1 MNVENFKPTINEKNK
16 DMFFA
21 FGDIET
27 GGLNQRLPNQK
38 LGMEYYCIFEIAFI
52 VTDRNLNPIGKPLRI
67 VINQSEEDIQK
78 SSKWALEQHTKSG
91 LLDEVRRSTI
101 TLQQAE
107 KMVMEYFKSLGIEK
121 YDRESRKGAIFAG
134 NSIMLDRDYF
144 MAQTPELHDYM
155 HYRQLDVSA
164 FALACRAFYPE
175 VAELAIKN
183 KTLTHL
189 ALKDIEECIEEMR
202 VYRDKLF
209 FEPQMLLA
217 A

>member
-1 MNVENFKPTINEKNK
+1 MNFENFNPVVNK
-16 DMFFA
+16 DNQDMYFA

-52 VTDRNLNPIGKPLRI
+52 VTDRNLNPIGEPLRI

-78 SSKWALEQHTKSG
+78 SNPWALEQHTKSG

-101 TLQQAE
+101 TLSQAE
-107 KMVMEYFKSLGIEK
+107 QMVIEYFKSLGIEK
-121 YDRESRKGAIFAG
+121 YDRKSRKGAIFAG

-144 MAQTPELHDYM
+144 MAQTPEIHNYM
-155 HYRQLDVSA
+155 HYRQLDVSVL
-164 FALACRAFYPE
+164 ALACRAFYPE
-175 VAELAIKN
+175 VAELAIKH
-183 KTLTHL
+183 KTRTHL
-189 ALKDIEECIEEMR
+189 ALKDIQECIEEMR

-209 FEPQMLLA
+209 FEPQILLA